1 MYKPKLLY
9 FWILNLLPLN
19 PKKSNSF
26 IVPVAEELG
35 LDSALVEK
43 VVGFYWN
50 QVYRNIVSMEN
61 TDVQVANFG
70 TFEIKK
76 SALDKKIN
84 SYIEFLQN
92 EENLTF
98 NRYHR
103 YKSIEK
109 NLQKMLDLKAL
120 IDKRDE
126 EKKNFRKNKNNSKE
140 QDANS

>member
-1 MYKPKLLY
+1 MYKLKLLY
-9 FWILNLLPLN
+9 FWILNLLLLN

-26 IVPVAEELG
+26 IVPVADELG
-35 LDSALVEK
+35 LDSTLVEK
-43 VVGFYWN
+43 VVKFYWN
-50 QVYRNIVSMEN
+50 QVYRNIVSMDN

-76 SALDKKIN
+76 SALEKKIN

-92 EENLTF
+92 EENLTY

-140 QDANS
+140 QDTNS

>member
-26 IVPVAEELG
+26 IIPVAEELG

-76 SALDKKIN
+76 SALEKKIN
-84 SYIEFLQN
+84 SYTEFLQN
-92 EENLTF
+92 EDNLTF

-103 YKSIEK
+103 YKSIEQ

-126 EKKNFRKNKNNSKE
+126 EKKNFRKNKSNSQE
-140 QDANS
+140 QESNS

>member
-1 MYKPKLLY
+1 M
-9 FWILNLLPLN
+9 N
-19 PKKSNSF
+19 PKKSNKF
-26 IVPVAEELG
+26 IAPVAEELG
-35 LDSALVEK
+35 LDSTLVEK

-76 SALDKKIN
+76 SALEKKIN
-84 SYIEFLQN
+84 SYTEFLQN
-92 EENLTF
+92 EDNLTF

-120 IDKRDE
+120 LDKRDE
-126 EKKNFRKNKNNSKE
+126 EKKNFRKNKSNSKE
-140 QDANS
+140 QDTDC

>member
-1 MYKPKLLY
+1 MCKPKLLY

-26 IVPVAEELG
+26 IIPVAEELG

-76 SALDKKIN
+76 SALEKKIN

>member
-1 MYKPKLLY
+1 MYKLKLLY
-9 FWILNLLPLN
+9 FWILNLLLLN

-26 IVPVAEELG
+26 IAPVAEELG

-76 SALDKKIN
+76 SALEKKIN

>member
-1 MYKPKLLY
+1 M
-9 FWILNLLPLN
+9 N
-19 PKKSNSF
+19 PKKSNKF
-26 IVPVAEELG
+26 IAPVAEELG
-35 LDSALVEK
+35 LDSTLVEK

-50 QVYRNIVSMEN
+50 QVYKNIVSMEN

-76 SALDKKIN
+76 SALEKKIN
-84 SYIEFLQN
+84 SYTEFLQN
-92 EENLTF
+92 EDNLTF

-103 YKSIEK
+103 YKSIEQ

-126 EKKNFRKNKNNSKE
+126 EKKNFRKNKSNSQE
-140 QDANS
+140 QESNS

>member
-1 MYKPKLLY
+1 M
-9 FWILNLLPLN
+9 N
-19 PKKSNSF
+19 PKKSNKF

-35 LDSALVEK
+35 LDSTLVEK

-50 QVYRNIVSMEN
+50 QVYKNIVSMEN

-76 SALDKKIN
+76 SALEKKIN
-84 SYIEFLQN
+84 SYTEFLQN
-92 EENLTF
+92 EDNLTF

-103 YKSIEK
+103 YKSIES

-126 EKKNFRKNKNNSKE
+126 EKKNFRKNKSNSQE
-140 QDANS
+140 QESNS

>member
-1 MYKPKLLY
+1 M
-9 FWILNLLPLN
+9 N
-19 PKKSNSF
+19 PKKSNKF
-26 IVPVAEELG
+26 IAPVAEELG
-35 LDSALVEK
+35 LDSILVEK

-76 SALDKKIN
+76 SALEKKIN
-84 SYIEFLQN
+84 SYTEFLQN
-92 EENLTF
+92 EDNLTF

-120 IDKRDE
+120 LDKRDE
-126 EKKNFRKNKNNSKE
+126 EKKNFRKNKSNSKE
-140 QDANS
+140 QDTDC

>member
-1 MYKPKLLY
+1 
-9 FWILNLLPLN
+9 LN

-26 IVPVAEELG
+26 IVPVADELG

-43 VVGFYWN
+43 VVKFYWN
-50 QVYRNIVSMEN
+50 QVYRNIVSMDN

-76 SALDKKIN
+76 SALEKKIN

-92 EENLTF
+92 EENLTY

-140 QDANS
+140 QDTNS

>member
-1 MYKPKLLY
+1 M
-9 FWILNLLPLN
+9 N
-19 PKKSNSF
+19 PKKSNKF
-26 IVPVAEELG
+26 IAPVAEELG
-35 LDSALVEK
+35 LDSTLVEK

-61 TDVQVANFG
+61 TDVQVANFA

-76 SALDKKIN
+76 SALEKKIN
-84 SYIEFLQN
+84 SYTEFLQN
-92 EENLTF
+92 EDNLTF

-120 IDKRDE
+120 LDKRDE
-126 EKKNFRKNKNNSKE
+126 EKKNFRKNKSNSKE
-140 QDANS
+140 QDTDC

>member
-1 MYKPKLLY
+1 M
-9 FWILNLLPLN
+9 N
-19 PKKSNSF
+19 PKKSNKF
-26 IVPVAEELG
+26 IAPVAEELG
-35 LDSALVEK
+35 LDSTLVEK

-50 QVYRNIVSMEN
+50 QVYKNIVSMEN

-76 SALDKKIN
+76 SALEKKIN
-84 SYIEFLQN
+84 SYTEFLQN
-92 EENLTF
+92 EDNLTF

-126 EKKNFRKNKNNSKE
+126 EKKNFRKNKSNSQE
-140 QDANS
+140 QESNS

>member
-76 SALDKKIN
+76 SALEKKIN

>member
-1 MYKPKLLY
+1 
-9 FWILNLLPLN
+9 LN

-26 IVPVAEELG
+26 IIPVAEELG

-76 SALDKKIN
+76 SALEKKIN

>member
-43 VVGFYWN
+43 VIGFYWN
-50 QVYRNIVSMEN
+50 QIYRNIVSMEN

-76 SALDKKIN
+76 SALEKKIN